1 MTKELLNHG
10 ERSNGSK
17 SGCESRS
24 ARLFQCA
31 RCHALTKICSHCDR
45 GNVYCGDCAV
55 SARKKARQA
64 TSKRYQQSPA
74 GRLNHA
80 ARQQSYRE
88 RQRLKIEKVT
98 HQGSESTENV
108 LAQEN
113 HLQSKKGDSNSTK
126 LSKKGGISCVFCGLT
141 CSPFL
146 RSDFRRLTYTP
157 GRKFRITTRKYLVPD
172 TG

>member
-1 MTKELLNHG
+1 MARELLNHG
-10 ERSNGSK
+10 EGSNDSK
-17 SGCESRS
+17 GGCESRS

-31 RCHALTKICSHCDR
+31 RCYAQTKICSHCDR
-45 GNVYCGDCAV
+45 GNVYCGDCAL

-88 RQRLKIEKVT
+88 RQRLKTEKVT

-113 HLQSKKGDSNSTK
+113 HLQSNKDDSDSTES
-126 LSKKGGISCVFCGLT
+126 SKKGGISCGFCGLT

-146 RSDFRRLTYTP
+146 RCDFRRLTYTP
-157 GRKFRITTRKYLVPD
+157 GRKFRVTTRNHLVPD